1 MQYVCQT
8 KVVKRLGERQ
18 RKGELIKYD
27 AKIDCF
33 QTECGKAECV
43 LVNCGIIMPSY
54 LTVVLLCYHS
64 GLANTPPQ
72 GWTDRRFQ
80 VAAFGGCMHL
90 QSKADRYQLGT
101 ISYVKFKAH

>member
-8 KVVKRLGERQ
+8 KVVQRLGERE

-27 AKIDCF
+27 AKIDCVE
-33 QTECGKAECV
+33 TECGKVECV
-43 LVNCGIIMPSY
+43 LTDCGIIMPSY
-54 LTVVLLCYHS
+54 LTVLLRCHS

-72 GWTDRRFQ
+72 GWTGKRFR

-90 QSKADRYQLGT
+90 QSEAERYQLGT
-101 ISYVKFKAH
+101 LSYVKFK